1 MSSIGPGSRRDRS
14 DCHWAEKPKMGPHH
28 TQAATLLALLLYLAM
43 LMNAGWARTKYKVK
57 APAVAGN
64 EQFERAYRIQMNTLE
79 QLVFFLPSMWLWC
92 VVPARSS
99 AHGLSCSRLS
109 SPLSGRNSTYRAVQI
124 CESSS
129 LYVPAPETGAPNRLM
144 KASAPIKNRLN
155 SRFQARAQFPGRRRC
170 RA

>member
-1 MSSIGPGSRRDRS
+1 
-14 DCHWAEKPKMGPHH
+14 MGPHH

-129 LYVPAPETGAPNRLM
+129 PKLAPLGADGLYLIQGQLLELSLVLNVDTGRIGPLHHHYVRV
-144 KASAPIKNRLN
+144 
-155 SRFQARAQFPGRRRC
+155 
-170 RA
+170 